1 MKCCGCV
8 AEMPR
13 FIYHAYDSGGGK
25 LQGEIEASDVVMAKQ
40 QIAQQQLML
49 VQIKEDGDI
58 VPGLNIL
65 ARTKVTSQEV
75 EYLTAELSLLLNAG
89 VTIDRALGIIRRNS
103 TSAPQAK
110 LVSALHDA
118 VRRGESLSSALSE
131 QHSVFNPLYL
141 NLVSMAEASGTL
153 PAIFSRLAEDMK
165 FQSELK
171 RKVIQALIYPGVIFS
186 VCVLCILFVFNYI
199 VPQMQGLF
207 DGLPELPFYTAVLLG
222 VSNWIVNYQWIL
234 LALILAAVSAIYIA
248 MKNPSSAAAIDSFIA
263 RVPGFSGM
271 IIRVERIRFNTAITL
286 MLESGI
292 LIDRCL
298 EMAVG
303 SVKNR
308 QLKQGLTSAK
318 DQVKKGATL
327 SSALRNSPVYD
338 DFSMSLVEVGEES
351 GELALVFGEISI
363 RSRRDFESAVDRM
376 TSLLE
381 PALILV
387 MGGIV
392 GGVVVTMLLSIVS
405 VNEVGF

>member
-1 MKCCGCV
+1 M
-8 AEMPR
+8 AR
-13 FIYHAYDSGGGK
+13 FLYQAYDSSGGK
-25 LQGEIEASDVVMAKQ
+25 LQGEVEASDVTKAKQ
-40 QIAQQQLML
+40 QIAEQQLML
-49 VQIKEDGDI
+49 VEIKEDGDT
-58 VPGLNIL
+58 VAGLDIFQRN
-65 ARTKVTSQEV
+65 KVSIQEI
-75 EYLTAELSLLLNAG
+75 EYLTAELSLLLNSG

-110 LVSALHDA
+110 LVAQLHDA
-118 VRRGESLSSALSE
+118 VRRGESLSDALGE
-131 QHSVFNPLYL
+131 HQAVFNPLYL
-141 NLVSMAEASGTL
+141 NLISLGEASGTL
-153 PAIFSRLAEDMK
+153 PTIFSRLAEDMK

-186 VCVLCILFVFNYI
+186 VCLLCILFVFNYI
-199 VPQMQGLF
+199 VPQMQSLF

-222 VSNWIVNYQWIL
+222 ASNWIVSYQWIL
-234 LALILAAVSAIYIA
+234 LAIVLASGVGIYMA
-248 MKNPSSAAAIDSFIA
+248 RKNTSSAAAIDAFVA

-271 IIRVERIRFNTAITL
+271 ITRVERIRFNTAITL

-303 SVKNR
+303 SIKNR
-308 QLKQGLTSAK
+308 ELKQGLASAK
-318 DQVKKGATL
+318 DRVKKGATL
-327 SSALRNSPVYD
+327 STALRSSPVFD
-338 DFSMSLVEVGEES
+338 DFSMSLIEVGEES
-351 GELALVFGEISI
+351 GELAPVFGEISA
-363 RSRRDFESAVDRM
+363 RARREFESAVDRM

>member
-1 MKCCGCV
+1 
-8 AEMPR
+8 MPR
-13 FIYHAYDSGGGK
+13 FLYHAYDSSGGK
-25 LQGEIEASDVVMAKQ
+25 LQGEIEAQNVNAAKQ
-40 QIAQQQLML
+40 QIAEQQLML
-49 VQIKEDGDI
+49 VDIKEDGVAIAGVDI
-58 VPGLNIL
+58 FQ
-65 ARTKVTSQEV
+65 RTKVTSQEV
-75 EYLTAELSLLLNAG
+75 EYLTAELALLLNAG

-103 TSAPQAK
+103 TSTAQAK
-110 LVSALHDA
+110 LVAELHDA
-118 VRRGESLSSALSE
+118 VRRGESLSDALGE
-131 QHSVFNPLYL
+131 QQAVFNPLYL
-141 NLVSMAEASGTL
+141 NLVSLGEASGTL
-153 PAIFSRLAEDMK
+153 PTIFSRLAEDMK

-199 VPQMQGLF
+199 VPQMQSLF

-222 VSNWIVNYQWIL
+222 VSNWVVSYQWVVF
-234 LALILAAVSAIYIA
+234 ALITAALAAIYMA

-263 RVPGFSGM
+263 QMPGFSGM
-271 IIRVERIRFNTAITL
+271 ITRVERIRFNTAITL

-308 QLKQGLTSAK
+308 QLKQGLVSAK
-318 DQVKKGATL
+318 DRVKKGATL

-338 DFSMSLVEVGEES
+338 DFSMSLIEVGEES
-351 GELALVFGEISI
+351 GELAPVFSEISM

-405 VNEVGF
+405 VNDVGF

>member
-1 MKCCGCV
+1 M
-8 AEMPR
+8 AR
-13 FIYHAYDSGGGK
+13 FLYQAYDSSGGK
-25 LQGEIEASDVVMAKQ
+25 LQGEVEASDVTKAKQ
-40 QIAQQQLML
+40 QIAEQQLML
-49 VQIKEDGDI
+49 VEIKEDGDT
-58 VPGLNIL
+58 VAGLDIFQRN
-65 ARTKVTSQEV
+65 KVSIQEI
-75 EYLTAELSLLLNAG
+75 EYLTAELSLLLNSG

-110 LVSALHDA
+110 LVAQLHDA
-118 VRRGESLSSALSE
+118 VRRGESLSDALGE
-131 QHSVFNPLYL
+131 HQAVFNPLYL
-141 NLVSMAEASGTL
+141 NLISLGEASGTL
-153 PAIFSRLAEDMK
+153 PTIFSRLAEDMK

-186 VCVLCILFVFNYI
+186 VCLLCILFVFNYI
-199 VPQMQGLF
+199 VPQMQSLF

-222 VSNWIVNYQWIL
+222 VSNWIVSYQWIL
-234 LALILAAVSAIYIA
+234 LAMVLASGVGIYMA
-248 MKNPSSAAAIDSFIA
+248 RKSPSSAAAIDAFIA

-271 IIRVERIRFNTAITL
+271 ITRVERIRFNTAITL

-303 SVKNR
+303 SIKNR
-308 QLKQGLTSAK
+308 ELKQGLTSAK
-318 DQVKKGATL
+318 DRVKKGATL
-327 SSALRNSPVYD
+327 STALRSSPVFD
-338 DFSMSLVEVGEES
+338 DFSMSLIEVGEES
-351 GELALVFGEISI
+351 GELAPVFGEISA
-363 RSRRDFESAVDRM
+363 RARREFESAVDRM

>member
-1 MKCCGCV
+1 M
-8 AEMPR
+8 AR
-13 FIYHAYDSGGGK
+13 FLYQAYDSSGGK
-25 LQGEIEASDVVMAKQ
+25 LQGEIEASDVTKAKQ
-40 QIAQQQLML
+40 QIAEQQLML
-49 VQIKEDGDI
+49 VEIKEDGATVAGLDI
-58 VPGLNIL
+58 FQRN
-65 ARTKVTSQEV
+65 KVSIQEI
-75 EYLTAELSLLLNAG
+75 EYLTAELSLLLNSG

-110 LVSALHDA
+110 LVAQLHDA
-118 VRRGESLSSALSE
+118 VRRGESLSDALGE
-131 QHSVFNPLYL
+131 HQAVFNPLYL
-141 NLVSMAEASGTL
+141 NLISLGEASGTL
-153 PAIFSRLAEDMK
+153 PTIFSRLAEDMK

-186 VCVLCILFVFNYI
+186 VCLLCILFVFNYI
-199 VPQMQGLF
+199 VPQMQSLF

-222 VSNWIVNYQWIL
+222 VSNWIVSYQWIL
-234 LALILAAVSAIYIA
+234 LAMVLASGVGIYMA
-248 MKNPSSAAAIDSFIA
+248 RKNPSSAAALDAFIA

-271 IIRVERIRFNTAITL
+271 ITRVERIRFNTAITL

-303 SVKNR
+303 SIKNR
-308 QLKQGLTSAK
+308 ELKQGLASAK
-318 DQVKKGATL
+318 DRVKKGATL
-327 SSALRNSPVYD
+327 STALRSSPVFD
-338 DFSMSLVEVGEES
+338 DFSMSLIEVGEES
-351 GELALVFGEISI
+351 GELAPVFSEISA
-363 RSRRDFESAVDRM
+363 RARREFESAVDRM

>member
-1 MKCCGCV
+1 
-8 AEMPR
+8 MPR
-13 FIYHAYDSGGGK
+13 FLYNAYDSSGGK
-25 LQGEIEASDVVMAKQ
+25 LQGEIEAQDVNTAKH
-40 QIAQQQLML
+40 QIAEQALML
-49 VQIKEDGDI
+49 VEIKEVGAGIAGVDI
-58 VPGLNIL
+58 FQSS
-65 ARTKVTSQEV
+65 KVTSQEV

-103 TSAPQAK
+103 TSMAQAK
-110 LVSALHDA
+110 LVAELHDA
-118 VRRGESLSSALSE
+118 VRRGESLSDALGE
-131 QHSVFNPLYL
+131 QQAVFNPLYL
-141 NLVSMAEASGTL
+141 NLVSLGEASGTL
-153 PAIFSRLAEDMK
+153 PTIFSRLAEDMK

-199 VPQMQGLF
+199 VPQMQSLF

-222 VSNWIVNYQWIL
+222 VSNWVVSYQWL
-234 LALILAAVSAIYIA
+234 VFSLIIAALAAIYMA
-248 MKNPSSAAAIDSFIA
+248 MKNPSRAAVIDSFIA
-263 RVPGFSGM
+263 QMPGFSGM

-318 DQVKKGATL
+318 DRVKKGATL

-338 DFSMSLVEVGEES
+338 DFCMSLIEVGEES
-351 GELALVFGEISI
+351 GELALVFGEIST
-363 RSRRDFESAVDRM
+363 RSRREFESAVDRM

-381 PALILV
+381 PMLILV

-405 VNEVGF
+405 VNDVGF

>member
-1 MKCCGCV
+1 MT
-8 AEMPR
+8 R
-13 FIYHAYDSGGGK
+13 FLYQAYDSSGGK
-25 LQGEIEASDVVMAKQ
+25 LQGEIEASDVTKAKQ
-40 QIAQQQLML
+40 QIAEQQLML
-49 VQIKEDGDI
+49 VEIKEDGATVAGLDI
-58 VPGLNIL
+58 FQRN
-65 ARTKVTSQEV
+65 KVSIQEI
-75 EYLTAELSLLLNAG
+75 EYLTAELSLLLNSG

-110 LVSALHDA
+110 LVAQLHDA
-118 VRRGESLSSALSE
+118 VRRGESLSDALGE
-131 QHSVFNPLYL
+131 HQAVFNPLYL
-141 NLVSMAEASGTL
+141 NLISLGEASGTL
-153 PAIFSRLAEDMK
+153 PTIFSRLAEDMK

-186 VCVLCILFVFNYI
+186 VCLLCILFVFNYI
-199 VPQMQGLF
+199 VPQMQSLF

-222 VSNWIVNYQWIL
+222 VSNWIVSYQWIL
-234 LALILAAVSAIYIA
+234 LAMVLAIGVGIYMA
-248 MKNPSSAAAIDSFIA
+248 RKSPSSAAAIDAFIA

-271 IIRVERIRFNTAITL
+271 ITRVERIRFNTAITL

-303 SVKNR
+303 SIKNR
-308 QLKQGLTSAK
+308 ELKQGLASAK
-318 DQVKKGATL
+318 DRVKKGATL
-327 SSALRNSPVYD
+327 STALRSSPVFD
-338 DFSMSLVEVGEES
+338 DFSMSLIEVGEES
-351 GELALVFGEISI
+351 GELAPVFGEISA
-363 RSRRDFESAVDRM
+363 RARREFESAVDRM

>member
-1 MKCCGCV
+1 VTK
-8 AEMPR
+8 
-13 FIYHAYDSGGGK
+13 
-25 LQGEIEASDVVMAKQ
+25 AKQ
-40 QIAQQQLML
+40 QIAEQQLML
-49 VQIKEDGDI
+49 VEIKEDGDT
-58 VPGLNIL
+58 VAGLDIFQRN
-65 ARTKVTSQEV
+65 KVSIQEI
-75 EYLTAELSLLLNAG
+75 EYLTAELSLLLNSG

-110 LVSALHDA
+110 LVAQLHDA
-118 VRRGESLSSALSE
+118 VRRGESLSDALGE
-131 QHSVFNPLYL
+131 HQAVFNPLYL
-141 NLVSMAEASGTL
+141 NLISLGEASGTL
-153 PAIFSRLAEDMK
+153 PTIFSRLAEDMK

-186 VCVLCILFVFNYI
+186 VCLLCILFVFNYI
-199 VPQMQGLF
+199 VPQMQSLF

-222 VSNWIVNYQWIL
+222 VSNWIVSYQWIL
-234 LALILAAVSAIYIA
+234 LAMVLASGVGIYMA
-248 MKNPSSAAAIDSFIA
+248 RKSPSSAAAIDAFIA

-271 IIRVERIRFNTAITL
+271 ITRVERIRFNTAITL

-303 SVKNR
+303 SIKNR
-308 QLKQGLTSAK
+308 ELKQGLTSAK
-318 DQVKKGATL
+318 DRVKKGATL
-327 SSALRNSPVYD
+327 SIALRSSPVFD
-338 DFSMSLVEVGEES
+338 DFSMSLIEVGEES
-351 GELALVFGEISI
+351 GELAPVFGEISA
-363 RSRRDFESAVDRM
+363 RARREFESAVDRM

>member
-1 MKCCGCV
+1 M
-8 AEMPR
+8 AR
-13 FIYHAYDSGGGK
+13 FLYQAYDSSGGK
-25 LQGEIEASDVVMAKQ
+25 LQGEVEASDVTKAKQ
-40 QIAQQQLML
+40 QIAEQQLML
-49 VQIKEDGDI
+49 VEIKEDGDT
-58 VPGLNIL
+58 VAGLDIFQRN
-65 ARTKVTSQEV
+65 KVSIQEI
-75 EYLTAELSLLLNAG
+75 EYLTAELSLLLNSG

-110 LVSALHDA
+110 LVAQLHDA
-118 VRRGESLSSALSE
+118 VRRGESLSDALGE
-131 QHSVFNPLYL
+131 HQAVFNPLYL
-141 NLVSMAEASGTL
+141 NLISLGEASGTL
-153 PAIFSRLAEDMK
+153 PTIFSRLAEDMK

-186 VCVLCILFVFNYI
+186 VCLLCILFVFNYI
-199 VPQMQGLF
+199 VPQMQSLF

-222 VSNWIVNYQWIL
+222 VSNWIVSYQWIL
-234 LALILAAVSAIYIA
+234 LAMVLASGVGIYMA
-248 MKNPSSAAAIDSFIA
+248 RKSPSSAAAIDAFIA

-271 IIRVERIRFNTAITL
+271 ITRVERIRFNTAITL

-303 SVKNR
+303 SIKNR
-308 QLKQGLTSAK
+308 ELKQGLASAK
-318 DQVKKGATL
+318 DRVKKGATL
-327 SSALRNSPVYD
+327 STALRSSPVFD
-338 DFSMSLVEVGEES
+338 DFSMSLIEVGEES
-351 GELALVFGEISI
+351 GELAPVFGEISA
-363 RSRRDFESAVDRM
+363 RARREFESAVDRM

>member
-1 MKCCGCV
+1 
-8 AEMPR
+8 MPR
-13 FIYHAYDSGGGK
+13 FLYHAYDSSGGK
-25 LQGEIEASDVVMAKQ
+25 LQGEIEAQDVNAAKH
-40 QIAQQQLML
+40 QIAEQQLML
-49 VQIKEDGDI
+49 VEIKEDGVGIAGVDI
-58 VPGLNIL
+58 FQRN
-65 ARTKVTSQEV
+65 KVTSQEV
-75 EYLTAELSLLLNAG
+75 EYLTAELALLLNAG

-103 TSAPQAK
+103 TSSAQAK
-110 LVSALHDA
+110 LVAELHDA
-118 VRRGESLSSALSE
+118 VRRGESLSDALGE
-131 QHSVFNPLYL
+131 QQAVFNPLYL
-141 NLVSMAEASGTL
+141 NLVSLGEASGTL
-153 PAIFSRLAEDMK
+153 PTIFSRLAEDMK

-222 VSNWIVNYQWIL
+222 VSNWVVNYQWIVF
-234 LALILAAVSAIYIA
+234 ALIVAALVAIYMA
-248 MKNPSSAAAIDSFIA
+248 MKNPSSAAVIDSFIA
-263 RVPGFSGM
+263 QMPGFSGM

-303 SVKNR
+303 SIKNR
-308 QLKQGLTSAK
+308 QLKQGLVSAK
-318 DQVKKGATL
+318 DRVKKGATL

-338 DFSMSLVEVGEES
+338 DFSMSLIEVGEES
-351 GELALVFGEISI
+351 GELAPVFSEISI

-381 PALILV
+381 PALILI

-405 VNEVGF
+405 VNDVGF

>member
-1 MKCCGCV
+1 M
-8 AEMPR
+8 AR
-13 FIYHAYDSGGGK
+13 FLYQAYDSSGGK
-25 LQGEIEASDVVMAKQ
+25 LQGEIEASDVTKAKQ
-40 QIAQQQLML
+40 QIAEQQLML
-49 VQIKEDGDI
+49 VEIKEDGVTVAGLDI
-58 VPGLNIL
+58 FQRN
-65 ARTKVTSQEV
+65 KVSIQEI
-75 EYLTAELSLLLNAG
+75 EYLTAELSLLLNSG
-89 VTIDRALGIIRRNS
+89 MTIDRALGIIRRNS

-110 LVSALHDA
+110 LVAQLHDA
-118 VRRGESLSSALSE
+118 VRRGESLSDALGE
-131 QHSVFNPLYL
+131 HQAVFNPLYL
-141 NLVSMAEASGTL
+141 NLISLGEASGTL
-153 PAIFSRLAEDMK
+153 PTIFSRLAEDMK

-186 VCVLCILFVFNYI
+186 VCLLCILFVFNYI
-199 VPQMQGLF
+199 VPQMQSLF

-222 VSNWIVNYQWIL
+222 VSNWIVSYQWIL
-234 LALILAAVSAIYIA
+234 LAMVLASGVGIYMA
-248 MKNPSSAAAIDSFIA
+248 RKNPSSAAAIDAFIA

-271 IIRVERIRFNTAITL
+271 ITRVERIRFNTAITL

-303 SVKNR
+303 SIKNR
-308 QLKQGLTSAK
+308 ELKQGLISAK
-318 DQVKKGATL
+318 DRVKKGATL
-327 SSALRNSPVYD
+327 SIALRSSPVFD
-338 DFSMSLVEVGEES
+338 DFSMSLIEVGEES
-351 GELALVFGEISI
+351 GELAPVFGEISA
-363 RSRRDFESAVDRM
+363 RARREFESAVDRM

>member
-1 MKCCGCV
+1 M
-8 AEMPR
+8 AR
-13 FIYHAYDSGGGK
+13 FLYQAYDSSGGK
-25 LQGEIEASDVVMAKQ
+25 LQGEIEASDVTKAKQ
-40 QIAQQQLML
+40 QIAEQQLML
-49 VQIKEDGDI
+49 VEIKEDGVTVAGLDI
-58 VPGLNIL
+58 FQRN
-65 ARTKVTSQEV
+65 KVSIQEI
-75 EYLTAELSLLLNAG
+75 EYLTAELSLLLNSG

-110 LVSALHDA
+110 LVAQLHDA
-118 VRRGESLSSALSE
+118 VRRGESLSDALGE
-131 QHSVFNPLYL
+131 HQAVFNPLYL
-141 NLVSMAEASGTL
+141 NLISLGEASGTL
-153 PAIFSRLAEDMK
+153 PTIFSRLAEDMK

-186 VCVLCILFVFNYI
+186 VCLLCILFVFNYI
-199 VPQMQGLF
+199 VPQMQSLF

-222 VSNWIVNYQWIL
+222 VSNWIVSYQWIL
-234 LALILAAVSAIYIA
+234 LAMVLAIGVGIYMA
-248 MKNPSSAAAIDSFIA
+248 RKSPSSATAIDAFIA

-271 IIRVERIRFNTAITL
+271 ITRVERIRFNTAITL

-303 SVKNR
+303 SIKNR
-308 QLKQGLTSAK
+308 ELKQGLTSAK
-318 DQVKKGATL
+318 DRVKKGATL
-327 SSALRNSPVYD
+327 STALRSSPVFD
-338 DFSMSLVEVGEES
+338 DFSMSLIEVGEES
-351 GELALVFGEISI
+351 GELAPVFGEISA
-363 RSRRDFESAVDRM
+363 RARREFESAVDRM

>member
-1 MKCCGCV
+1 MT
-8 AEMPR
+8 R
-13 FIYHAYDSGGGK
+13 FLYQAYDSSGGK
-25 LQGEIEASDVVMAKQ
+25 LQGEIEASDGTKAKQ
-40 QIAQQQLML
+40 QIAEQQLML
-49 VQIKEDGDI
+49 VEIKEDGATVAGLDI
-58 VPGLNIL
+58 FQRN
-65 ARTKVTSQEV
+65 KVSIQEI
-75 EYLTAELSLLLNAG
+75 EYLTAELSLLLNSG

-110 LVSALHDA
+110 LVAQLHDA
-118 VRRGESLSSALSE
+118 VRRGESLSDALGE
-131 QHSVFNPLYL
+131 HQAVFNPLYL
-141 NLVSMAEASGTL
+141 NLISLGEASGTL
-153 PAIFSRLAEDMK
+153 PTIFSRLAEDMK

-186 VCVLCILFVFNYI
+186 VCLLCILFVFNYI
-199 VPQMQGLF
+199 VPQMQSLF

-222 VSNWIVNYQWIL
+222 VSNWIVSYQWIL
-234 LALILAAVSAIYIA
+234 LAMVLAIGVGIYMA
-248 MKNPSSAAAIDSFIA
+248 RKSPSSAAAIDAFIA

-271 IIRVERIRFNTAITL
+271 ITRVERIRFNTAITL

-303 SVKNR
+303 SIKNR
-308 QLKQGLTSAK
+308 ELKQGLASAK
-318 DQVKKGATL
+318 DRVKKGATL
-327 SSALRNSPVYD
+327 STALRSSPVFD
-338 DFSMSLVEVGEES
+338 DFSMSLIEVGEES
-351 GELALVFGEISI
+351 GELAPVFSEISA
-363 RSRRDFESAVDRM
+363 RARREFESAVDRM

>member
-1 MKCCGCV
+1 M
-8 AEMPR
+8 AR
-13 FIYHAYDSGGGK
+13 FLYQAYDSSGGK
-25 LQGEIEASDVVMAKQ
+25 LQVEVEASDVTKAKQ
-40 QIAQQQLML
+40 QIAEQQLML
-49 VQIKEDGDI
+49 VEIKEDGDT
-58 VPGLNIL
+58 VAGLDIFQRN
-65 ARTKVTSQEV
+65 KVSIQEI
-75 EYLTAELSLLLNAG
+75 EYLTAELSLLLNSG

-110 LVSALHDA
+110 LVAQLHDA
-118 VRRGESLSSALSE
+118 VRRGESLSDALGE
-131 QHSVFNPLYL
+131 HQAVFNPLYL
-141 NLVSMAEASGTL
+141 NLISLGEASGTL
-153 PAIFSRLAEDMK
+153 PTIFSRLAEDMK

-186 VCVLCILFVFNYI
+186 VCLLCILFVFNYI
-199 VPQMQGLF
+199 VPQMQSLF

-222 VSNWIVNYQWIL
+222 VSNWIVSYQWIL
-234 LALILAAVSAIYIA
+234 LAMVLASGVGIYMA
-248 MKNPSSAAAIDSFIA
+248 RKSPSSAAAIDAFIA

-271 IIRVERIRFNTAITL
+271 ITRVERIRFNTAITL

-303 SVKNR
+303 SIKNR
-308 QLKQGLTSAK
+308 ELKQGLTSAK
-318 DQVKKGATL
+318 DRVKKGATL
-327 SSALRNSPVYD
+327 SIALRSSPVFD
-338 DFSMSLVEVGEES
+338 DFSMSLIEVGEES
-351 GELALVFGEISI
+351 GELAPVFGEISA
-363 RSRRDFESAVDRM
+363 RARREFESAVDRM

>member
-1 MKCCGCV
+1 M
-8 AEMPR
+8 AR
-13 FIYHAYDSGGGK
+13 FLYQAYDSSGGK
-25 LQGEIEASDVVMAKQ
+25 LQGEVEASDVTKAKQ
-40 QIAQQQLML
+40 QIAEQQLML
-49 VQIKEDGDI
+49 VEIKEDGATVAGLDI
-58 VPGLNIL
+58 FQRN
-65 ARTKVTSQEV
+65 KVSIQEI
-75 EYLTAELSLLLNAG
+75 EYLTAELSLLLNSG

-110 LVSALHDA
+110 LVAQLHDA
-118 VRRGESLSSALSE
+118 VRRGESLSDALGE
-131 QHSVFNPLYL
+131 HQAVFNPLYL
-141 NLVSMAEASGTL
+141 NLISLGEASGTL
-153 PAIFSRLAEDMK
+153 PTIFSRLAEDMK

-186 VCVLCILFVFNYI
+186 VCLLCILFVFNYI
-199 VPQMQGLF
+199 VPQMQSLF

-222 VSNWIVNYQWIL
+222 ASNWIVSYQWIL
-234 LALILAAVSAIYIA
+234 LAIVLASGVGIYMA
-248 MKNPSSAAAIDSFIA
+248 RKNTSSAAAIDAFVA

-271 IIRVERIRFNTAITL
+271 ITRVERIRFNTAITL

-303 SVKNR
+303 SIKNR
-308 QLKQGLTSAK
+308 ELKQGLASAK
-318 DQVKKGATL
+318 DRVKKGATL
-327 SSALRNSPVYD
+327 STALRSSPVFD
-338 DFSMSLVEVGEES
+338 DFSMSLIEVGEES
-351 GELALVFGEISI
+351 GELAPVFGEIST
-363 RSRRDFESAVDRM
+363 RARREFESAVDRM

>member
-1 MKCCGCV
+1 
-8 AEMPR
+8 MPR
-13 FIYHAYDSGGGK
+13 FLYNAYDSSGGK
-25 LQGEIEASDVVMAKQ
+25 LQGEIEAQDVNTAKH
-40 QIAQQQLML
+40 QIAEQTLML
-49 VQIKEDGDI
+49 VEIKEVGAGIAGVDI
-58 VPGLNIL
+58 FQSS
-65 ARTKVTSQEV
+65 KVTSQEV

-103 TSAPQAK
+103 TSMAQAK
-110 LVSALHDA
+110 LVAELHDA
-118 VRRGESLSSALSE
+118 VRRGESLSDALGE
-131 QHSVFNPLYL
+131 QQAVFNPLYL
-141 NLVSMAEASGTL
+141 NLVSLGEASGTL
-153 PAIFSRLAEDMK
+153 PTIFSRLAEDMK

-199 VPQMQGLF
+199 VPQMQSLF

-222 VSNWIVNYQWIL
+222 VSNWVVSYQWPVFS
-234 LALILAAVSAIYIA
+234 LIIAALAAIYMA
-248 MKNPSSAAAIDSFIA
+248 MKNPSRAAVIDSFIA
-263 RVPGFSGM
+263 QMPGFSGM

-318 DQVKKGATL
+318 DRVKKGATL

-338 DFSMSLVEVGEES
+338 DFCMSLIEVGEES
-351 GELALVFGEISI
+351 GELALVFGEIST
-363 RSRRDFESAVDRM
+363 RSRREFESAVDRM

-381 PALILV
+381 PMLILV

-405 VNEVGF
+405 VNDVGF

>member
-1 MKCCGCV
+1 M
-8 AEMPR
+8 AR
-13 FIYHAYDSGGGK
+13 FLYQAYDSSGGK
-25 LQGEIEASDVVMAKQ
+25 LQGEIEASDVTKAKQ
-40 QIAQQQLML
+40 QIAEQQLML
-49 VQIKEDGDI
+49 VEIKEDGVTVAGLDI
-58 VPGLNIL
+58 FQRN
-65 ARTKVTSQEV
+65 KVSIQEI
-75 EYLTAELSLLLNAG
+75 EYLTAELSLLLNSG
-89 VTIDRALGIIRRNS
+89 MTIDRALGIIRRNS

-110 LVSALHDA
+110 LVAQLHDA
-118 VRRGESLSSALSE
+118 VRRGESLSDALGE
-131 QHSVFNPLYL
+131 HQAVFNPLYL
-141 NLVSMAEASGTL
+141 NLISLGEASGTL
-153 PAIFSRLAEDMK
+153 PTIFSRLAEDMK

-186 VCVLCILFVFNYI
+186 VCLLCILFVFNYI
-199 VPQMQGLF
+199 VPQMQSLF

-222 VSNWIVNYQWIL
+222 VSNWIVSYQWIL
-234 LALILAAVSAIYIA
+234 LAMVLASGVGIYMA
-248 MKNPSSAAAIDSFIA
+248 RKNPSSAAAIDAFIA

-271 IIRVERIRFNTAITL
+271 ITRVERIRFNTAITL

-303 SVKNR
+303 SIKNR
-308 QLKQGLTSAK
+308 ELKQGLISAK
-318 DQVKKGATL
+318 DRVKKGATL
-327 SSALRNSPVYD
+327 STALRTSPVFD
-338 DFSMSLVEVGEES
+338 DFSMSLIEVGEES
-351 GELALVFGEISI
+351 GELAPVFGEISA
-363 RSRRDFESAVDRM
+363 RARREFESAVDRM

>member
-1 MKCCGCV
+1 M
-8 AEMPR
+8 AR
-13 FIYHAYDSGGGK
+13 FLYQAYDSSGGK
-25 LQGEIEASDVVMAKQ
+25 LQGEVEASDVTKAKQ
-40 QIAQQQLML
+40 QIAEQQLML
-49 VQIKEDGDI
+49 VEIKEDGATVAGLDI
-58 VPGLNIL
+58 FQRN
-65 ARTKVTSQEV
+65 KVSIQEI
-75 EYLTAELSLLLNAG
+75 EYLTAELSLLLNSG

-110 LVSALHDA
+110 LVAQLHDA
-118 VRRGESLSSALSE
+118 VRRGDSLSDALGE
-131 QHSVFNPLYL
+131 HQAVFNPLYL
-141 NLVSMAEASGTL
+141 NLISLGEASGTL
-153 PAIFSRLAEDMK
+153 PTIFSRLAEDMK

-186 VCVLCILFVFNYI
+186 VCLLCILFVFNYI
-199 VPQMQGLF
+199 VPQMQSLF

-222 VSNWIVNYQWIL
+222 VSNWIVSYQWIL
-234 LALILAAVSAIYIA
+234 LAMVLASGVGIYMA
-248 MKNPSSAAAIDSFIA
+248 RKNPSSAAAIDAFIA
-263 RVPGFSGM
+263 RVPGFSSM
-271 IIRVERIRFNTAITL
+271 ITRVERIRFNTAITL

-303 SVKNR
+303 SIKNR
-308 QLKQGLTSAK
+308 ELKQGLASAK
-318 DQVKKGATL
+318 DRVKKGATL
-327 SSALRNSPVYD
+327 STALRSSPVFD
-338 DFSMSLVEVGEES
+338 DFSMSLIEVGEES
-351 GELALVFGEISI
+351 GELAPVFSEISA
-363 RSRRDFESAVDRM
+363 RARREFESAVDRM

>member
-1 MKCCGCV
+1 M
-8 AEMPR
+8 AR
-13 FIYHAYDSGGGK
+13 FLYQAYDSSGGK
-25 LQGEIEASDVVMAKQ
+25 LQGEVEASDVTKAKQ
-40 QIAQQQLML
+40 QIAEQQLML
-49 VQIKEDGDI
+49 VEIKEDGDT
-58 VPGLNIL
+58 VAGLDIFQRN
-65 ARTKVTSQEV
+65 KVSIQEI
-75 EYLTAELSLLLNAG
+75 EYLTAELSLLLNSG

-110 LVSALHDA
+110 LVAQLHDA
-118 VRRGESLSSALSE
+118 VRRGDSLSDALGE
-131 QHSVFNPLYL
+131 HQAVFNPLYL
-141 NLVSMAEASGTL
+141 NLISLGEASGTL
-153 PAIFSRLAEDMK
+153 PTIFSRLAEDMK

-186 VCVLCILFVFNYI
+186 VCLLCILFVFNYI
-199 VPQMQGLF
+199 VPQMQSLF

-222 VSNWIVNYQWIL
+222 VSNWIVSYQWIL
-234 LALILAAVSAIYIA
+234 LAMVLASGVGIYMA
-248 MKNPSSAAAIDSFIA
+248 RKSPSSAAAIDAFIA

-271 IIRVERIRFNTAITL
+271 ITRVERIRFNTAITL

-303 SVKNR
+303 SIKNR
-308 QLKQGLTSAK
+308 ELKQGLTSAK
-318 DQVKKGATL
+318 DRVKKGATL
-327 SSALRNSPVYD
+327 STALRSSPVFD
-338 DFSMSLVEVGEES
+338 DFSMSLIEVGEES
-351 GELALVFGEISI
+351 GELAPVFGEISA
-363 RSRRDFESAVDRM
+363 RARREFESAVDRM

>member
-1 MKCCGCV
+1 MT
-8 AEMPR
+8 R
-13 FIYHAYDSGGGK
+13 FLYQAYDSSGGK
-25 LQGEIEASDVVMAKQ
+25 LQGEIEASDVTKAKQ
-40 QIAQQQLML
+40 QIAEQQLML
-49 VQIKEDGDI
+49 VEIKEDGATVAGLDI
-58 VPGLNIL
+58 FQRN
-65 ARTKVTSQEV
+65 KVSIQEI
-75 EYLTAELSLLLNAG
+75 EYLTAELSLLLNSG

-110 LVSALHDA
+110 LVAQLHDA
-118 VRRGESLSSALSE
+118 VRRGESLSDALGE
-131 QHSVFNPLYL
+131 HQAVFNPLYL
-141 NLVSMAEASGTL
+141 NLISLGEASGTL
-153 PAIFSRLAEDMK
+153 PTIFSRLAEDMK

-186 VCVLCILFVFNYI
+186 VCLLCILFVFNYI
-199 VPQMQGLF
+199 VPQMQSLF

-222 VSNWIVNYQWIL
+222 VSNWIVSYQWIL
-234 LALILAAVSAIYIA
+234 LAMVLAIGVGIYMA
-248 MKNPSSAAAIDSFIA
+248 RKSPSSAAAIDAFIA

-271 IIRVERIRFNTAITL
+271 ITRVERIRFNTAITL

-303 SVKNR
+303 SIKNR
-308 QLKQGLTSAK
+308 ELKQGLASAK
-318 DQVKKGATL
+318 DRVKKGATL
-327 SSALRNSPVYD
+327 STALRSSPVFD
-338 DFSMSLVEVGEES
+338 DFSMSLIEVGEES
-351 GELALVFGEISI
+351 GELAPVFGEISA
-363 RSRRDFESAVDRM
+363 RARREFESAVDRM

-381 PALILV
+381 PVLIIV

>member
-1 MKCCGCV
+1 M
-8 AEMPR
+8 AR
-13 FIYHAYDSGGGK
+13 FLYQAYDSSGGK
-25 LQGEIEASDVVMAKQ
+25 LQGEIEASDVTKAKQ
-40 QIAQQQLML
+40 QIAEQQLML
-49 VQIKEDGDI
+49 VEIKEDGVTVAGLDI
-58 VPGLNIL
+58 FQRN
-65 ARTKVTSQEV
+65 KVSIQEI
-75 EYLTAELSLLLNAG
+75 EYLTAELSLLLNSG

-110 LVSALHDA
+110 LVAQLHDA
-118 VRRGESLSSALSE
+118 VRRGESLSDALGE
-131 QHSVFNPLYL
+131 HQAVFNPLYL
-141 NLVSMAEASGTL
+141 NLISLGEASGTL
-153 PAIFSRLAEDMK
+153 PTIFSRLAEDMK

-186 VCVLCILFVFNYI
+186 VCLLCILFVFNYI
-199 VPQMQGLF
+199 VPQMQSLF

-222 VSNWIVNYQWIL
+222 VSNWIVSYQWIL
-234 LALILAAVSAIYIA
+234 LAMVLASGVGIYMA
-248 MKNPSSAAAIDSFIA
+248 RKNPSSAAAIDAFIA

-271 IIRVERIRFNTAITL
+271 ITRVERIRFNTAITL

-303 SVKNR
+303 SIKNR
-308 QLKQGLTSAK
+308 ELKQGLTSAK
-318 DQVKKGATL
+318 DRVKKGATL
-327 SSALRNSPVYD
+327 SIALRSSPVFD
-338 DFSMSLVEVGEES
+338 DFSMSLIEVGEES
-351 GELALVFGEISI
+351 GELAPVFGEISA
-363 RSRRDFESAVDRM
+363 RARREFESAVDRM

>member
-1 MKCCGCV
+1 M
-8 AEMPR
+8 AR
-13 FIYHAYDSGGGK
+13 FLYQAYDSSGGK
-25 LQGEIEASDVVMAKQ
+25 LQGEIEASDVTKAKQ
-40 QIAQQQLML
+40 QIAEQQLML
-49 VQIKEDGDI
+49 VEIKEDGVTVAGLDI
-58 VPGLNIL
+58 FQRN
-65 ARTKVTSQEV
+65 KVSIQEI
-75 EYLTAELSLLLNAG
+75 EYLTAELSLLLNSG

-110 LVSALHDA
+110 LVAQLHDA
-118 VRRGESLSSALSE
+118 VRRGDSLSDALGE
-131 QHSVFNPLYL
+131 HQAVFNPLYL
-141 NLVSMAEASGTL
+141 NLISLGEASGTL
-153 PAIFSRLAEDMK
+153 PTIFSRLAEDMK

-186 VCVLCILFVFNYI
+186 VCLLCILFVFNYI
-199 VPQMQGLF
+199 VPQMQSLF

-222 VSNWIVNYQWIL
+222 VSNWIVSYQWIL
-234 LALILAAVSAIYIA
+234 LAMVLASGVGIYMA
-248 MKNPSSAAAIDSFIA
+248 RKNPSSAAAIDAFIA

-271 IIRVERIRFNTAITL
+271 ITRVERIRFNTAITL

-303 SVKNR
+303 SIKNR
-308 QLKQGLTSAK
+308 ELKQGLISAK
-318 DQVKKGATL
+318 DRVKKGATL
-327 SSALRNSPVYD
+327 STALRTSPVFD
-338 DFSMSLVEVGEES
+338 DFSMSLIEVGEES
-351 GELALVFGEISI
+351 GELAPVFGEISA
-363 RSRRDFESAVDRM
+363 RARREFESAVDRM

>member
-1 MKCCGCV
+1 M
-8 AEMPR
+8 AR
-13 FIYHAYDSGGGK
+13 FLYQAYDSSGGK
-25 LQGEIEASDVVMAKQ
+25 LQGEVEASDVTKAKQ
-40 QIAQQQLML
+40 QIAEQQLML
-49 VQIKEDGDI
+49 VEIKEDGDT
-58 VPGLNIL
+58 VAGLDIFQRN
-65 ARTKVTSQEV
+65 KVSIQEI
-75 EYLTAELSLLLNAG
+75 EYLTAELSLLLNSG

-110 LVSALHDA
+110 LVAQLHDA
-118 VRRGESLSSALSE
+118 VRRGDSLSDALGE
-131 QHSVFNPLYL
+131 HQAVFNPLYL
-141 NLVSMAEASGTL
+141 NLISLGEASGTL
-153 PAIFSRLAEDMK
+153 PTIFSRLAEDMK

-186 VCVLCILFVFNYI
+186 VCLLCILFVFNYI
-199 VPQMQGLF
+199 VPQMQSLF

-222 VSNWIVNYQWIL
+222 VSNWIVSYQWIL
-234 LALILAAVSAIYIA
+234 LAIVLASGVGIYMA
-248 MKNPSSAAAIDSFIA
+248 RKNLSSAAAIDAFIA

-271 IIRVERIRFNTAITL
+271 ITRVERIRFNTAITL

-303 SVKNR
+303 SIKNR
-308 QLKQGLTSAK
+308 ELKQGLISAK
-318 DQVKKGATL
+318 DRVKKGATL
-327 SSALRNSPVYD
+327 STALRTSPVFD
-338 DFSMSLVEVGEES
+338 DFSMSLIEVGEES
-351 GELALVFGEISI
+351 GELAPVFGEISA
-363 RSRRDFESAVDRM
+363 RARREFESAVDRM

>member
-1 MKCCGCV
+1 M
-8 AEMPR
+8 AR
-13 FIYHAYDSGGGK
+13 FLYQAYDSSGGK
-25 LQGEIEASDVVMAKQ
+25 LQGEIEASDVTKAKQ
-40 QIAQQQLML
+40 QIAEQQLML
-49 VQIKEDGDI
+49 VEIKEDGATVAGLDI
-58 VPGLNIL
+58 FQRN
-65 ARTKVTSQEV
+65 KVSIQEI
-75 EYLTAELSLLLNAG
+75 EYLTAELSLLLNSG

-110 LVSALHDA
+110 LVAQLHDA
-118 VRRGESLSSALSE
+118 VRRGESLSDALGE
-131 QHSVFNPLYL
+131 HQAVFNPLYL
-141 NLVSMAEASGTL
+141 NLISLGEASGTL
-153 PAIFSRLAEDMK
+153 PTIFSRLAEDMK

-186 VCVLCILFVFNYI
+186 VCLLCILFVFNYI
-199 VPQMQGLF
+199 VPQMQSLF

-222 VSNWIVNYQWIL
+222 VSNWIVSYQWIL
-234 LALILAAVSAIYIA
+234 LAMVLAIGVGIYMA
-248 MKNPSSAAAIDSFIA
+248 RKSPSSAAAIDAFIA

-271 IIRVERIRFNTAITL
+271 ITRVERIRFNTAITL

-303 SVKNR
+303 SIKNR
-308 QLKQGLTSAK
+308 ELKQGLTSAK
-318 DQVKKGATL
+318 DRVKKGATL
-327 SSALRNSPVYD
+327 STALRSSPVFD
-338 DFSMSLVEVGEES
+338 DFSMSLIEVGEES
-351 GELALVFGEISI
+351 GELAPVFGEISA
-363 RSRRDFESAVDRM
+363 RARREFESAVDRM

>member
-1 MKCCGCV
+1 M
-8 AEMPR
+8 AR
-13 FIYHAYDSGGGK
+13 FLYQAYDSSGGK
-25 LQGEIEASDVVMAKQ
+25 LQGEIEASDVTKAKQ
-40 QIAQQQLML
+40 QIAEQQLML
-49 VQIKEDGDI
+49 VEIKEDGVTVAGLDI
-58 VPGLNIL
+58 FQRN
-65 ARTKVTSQEV
+65 KVSIQEI
-75 EYLTAELSLLLNAG
+75 EYLTAELSLLLNSG

-110 LVSALHDA
+110 LVAQLHDA
-118 VRRGESLSSALSE
+118 VRRGESLSDALGE
-131 QHSVFNPLYL
+131 HQAVFNPLYL
-141 NLVSMAEASGTL
+141 NLISLGEASGTL
-153 PAIFSRLAEDMK
+153 PTIFSRLAEDMK

-186 VCVLCILFVFNYI
+186 VCLLCILFVFNYI
-199 VPQMQGLF
+199 VPQMQSLF

-222 VSNWIVNYQWIL
+222 VSNWIVSYQWIL
-234 LALILAAVSAIYIA
+234 LAMVLAIGVGIYMA
-248 MKNPSSAAAIDSFIA
+248 RKSPSSAAAIDAFIA

-271 IIRVERIRFNTAITL
+271 ITRVERIRFNTAITL

-303 SVKNR
+303 SIKNR
-308 QLKQGLTSAK
+308 ELKQGLTSAK
-318 DQVKKGATL
+318 DRVKKGATL
-327 SSALRNSPVYD
+327 SIALRSSPVFD
-338 DFSMSLVEVGEES
+338 DFSMSLIEVGEES
-351 GELALVFGEISI
+351 GELAPVFGEISA
-363 RSRRDFESAVDRM
+363 RARREFESAVDRM

>member
-1 MKCCGCV
+1 M
-8 AEMPR
+8 AR
-13 FIYHAYDSGGGK
+13 FLYQAYDSSGGK
-25 LQGEIEASDVVMAKQ
+25 LQGEIEASDVTKAKQ
-40 QIAQQQLML
+40 QIAEQQLML
-49 VQIKEDGDI
+49 VEIKEDGATVAGLDI
-58 VPGLNIL
+58 FQRN
-65 ARTKVTSQEV
+65 KVSIQEI
-75 EYLTAELSLLLNAG
+75 EYLTAELSLLLNSG

-110 LVSALHDA
+110 LVAQLHDA
-118 VRRGESLSSALSE
+118 VRRGDSLSDALGE
-131 QHSVFNPLYL
+131 HQAVFNPLYL
-141 NLVSMAEASGTL
+141 NLISLGEASGTL
-153 PAIFSRLAEDMK
+153 PTIFSRLAEDMK

-186 VCVLCILFVFNYI
+186 VCMLCILFVFNYI
-199 VPQMQGLF
+199 VPQMQSLF

-222 VSNWIVNYQWIL
+222 VSNWIVSYQWIL
-234 LALILAAVSAIYIA
+234 LAMVLASGAGIYMA
-248 MKNPSSAAAIDSFIA
+248 RKNPSSAAAIDAFIA

-271 IIRVERIRFNTAITL
+271 ITRVERIRFNTAITL

-303 SVKNR
+303 SIKNR
-308 QLKQGLTSAK
+308 ELKQGLISAK
-318 DQVKKGATL
+318 DRVKKGATL
-327 SSALRNSPVYD
+327 STALRTSPVFD
-338 DFSMSLVEVGEES
+338 DFSMSLIEVGEES
-351 GELALVFGEISI
+351 GELAPVFGEISA
-363 RSRRDFESAVDRM
+363 RARREFESAVDRM

>member
-1 MKCCGCV
+1 MT
-8 AEMPR
+8 R
-13 FIYHAYDSGGGK
+13 FLYQAYDRSGGK
-25 LQGEIEASDVVMAKQ
+25 LQGEIEASDVTKAKQ
-40 QIAQQQLML
+40 QIAEQQLML
-49 VQIKEDGDI
+49 VEIKEDGATVAGLDI
-58 VPGLNIL
+58 FQRN
-65 ARTKVTSQEV
+65 KVSIQEI
-75 EYLTAELSLLLNAG
+75 EYLTAELSLLLNSG

-110 LVSALHDA
+110 LVAQLHDA
-118 VRRGESLSSALSE
+118 VRRGESLSDALGE
-131 QHSVFNPLYL
+131 HQAVFNPLYL
-141 NLVSMAEASGTL
+141 NLISLGEASGTL
-153 PAIFSRLAEDMK
+153 PTIFSRLAEDMK

-186 VCVLCILFVFNYI
+186 VCLLCILFVFNYI
-199 VPQMQGLF
+199 VPQMQSLF

-222 VSNWIVNYQWIL
+222 VSNWIVSYQWIL
-234 LALILAAVSAIYIA
+234 LAMVLAIGVGIYMA
-248 MKNPSSAAAIDSFIA
+248 RKSPSSAAAIDAFIA

-271 IIRVERIRFNTAITL
+271 ITRVERIRFNTAITL

-303 SVKNR
+303 SIKNR
-308 QLKQGLTSAK
+308 ELKQGLASAK
-318 DQVKKGATL
+318 DRVKKGATL
-327 SSALRNSPVYD
+327 STALRSSPVFD
-338 DFSMSLVEVGEES
+338 DFSMSLIEVGEES
-351 GELALVFGEISI
+351 GELAPVFGEISA
-363 RSRRDFESAVDRM
+363 RARREFESAVDRM

>member
-1 MKCCGCV
+1 M
-8 AEMPR
+8 AR
-13 FIYHAYDSGGGK
+13 FLYQAYDSSGGK
-25 LQGEIEASDVVMAKQ
+25 LQGEIEASDVTKAKQ
-40 QIAQQQLML
+40 QIAEQQLML
-49 VQIKEDGDI
+49 VEIKEDGATVAGLDI
-58 VPGLNIL
+58 FQRN
-65 ARTKVTSQEV
+65 KVSIQEI
-75 EYLTAELSLLLNAG
+75 EYLTAELSLLLNSG

-110 LVSALHDA
+110 LVAQLHDA
-118 VRRGESLSSALSE
+118 VRRGESLSDALGE
-131 QHSVFNPLYL
+131 HQAVFNPLYL
-141 NLVSMAEASGTL
+141 NLISLGEASGTL
-153 PAIFSRLAEDMK
+153 PTIFSRLAEDMK

-186 VCVLCILFVFNYI
+186 VCLLCILFVFNYI
-199 VPQMQGLF
+199 VPQMQSLF

-222 VSNWIVNYQWIL
+222 VSNWIVSYQWIL
-234 LALILAAVSAIYIA
+234 LAIVLASGVGIYMA
-248 MKNPSSAAAIDSFIA
+248 RKNLSSAAAIDAFIA

-271 IIRVERIRFNTAITL
+271 ITRVERIRFNTAITL

-303 SVKNR
+303 SIKNR
-308 QLKQGLTSAK
+308 ELKQGLASAK
-318 DQVKKGATL
+318 DRVKKGATL
-327 SSALRNSPVYD
+327 STALRSSPVFD
-338 DFSMSLVEVGEES
+338 DFSMSLIEVGEES
-351 GELALVFGEISI
+351 GELAPVFGEISA
-363 RSRRDFESAVDRM
+363 RARREFESAVDRM

>member
-1 MKCCGCV
+1 M
-8 AEMPR
+8 AR
-13 FIYHAYDSGGGK
+13 FLYQAYDSSGGK
-25 LQGEIEASDVVMAKQ
+25 LQGEIEASDVTKAKQ
-40 QIAQQQLML
+40 QIAEQQLML
-49 VQIKEDGDI
+49 VEIKEDGVTVAGLDI
-58 VPGLNIL
+58 FQRN
-65 ARTKVTSQEV
+65 KVSIQEI
-75 EYLTAELSLLLNAG
+75 EYLTAELSLLLNSG
-89 VTIDRALGIIRRNS
+89 MTIDRALGIIRRNS

-110 LVSALHDA
+110 LVAQLHDA
-118 VRRGESLSSALSE
+118 VRRGESLSDALGE
-131 QHSVFNPLYL
+131 HQAVFNPLYL
-141 NLVSMAEASGTL
+141 NLISLGEASGTL
-153 PAIFSRLAEDMK
+153 PTIFSRLAEDMK

-186 VCVLCILFVFNYI
+186 VCLLCILFVFNYI
-199 VPQMQGLF
+199 VPQMQSLF

-222 VSNWIVNYQWIL
+222 VSNWIVSYQWIL
-234 LALILAAVSAIYIA
+234 LAMVLASGVGIYMA
-248 MKNPSSAAAIDSFIA
+248 RKSPSSAAAIDAFIA

-271 IIRVERIRFNTAITL
+271 ITRVERIRFNTAITL

-303 SVKNR
+303 SIKNR
-308 QLKQGLTSAK
+308 ELKQGLTSAK
-318 DQVKKGATL
+318 DRVKKGATL
-327 SSALRNSPVYD
+327 SIALRSSPVFD
-338 DFSMSLVEVGEES
+338 DFSMSLIEVGEES
-351 GELALVFGEISI
+351 GELAPVFGEISA
-363 RSRRDFESAVDRM
+363 RARREFESAVDRM

>member
-1 MKCCGCV
+1 M
-8 AEMPR
+8 AR
-13 FIYHAYDSGGGK
+13 FLYQAYDSSGGK
-25 LQGEIEASDVVMAKQ
+25 LQGEIEASDVTKAKQ
-40 QIAQQQLML
+40 QIAEQQLML
-49 VQIKEDGDI
+49 VEIKEDGATVAGLDI
-58 VPGLNIL
+58 FQRN
-65 ARTKVTSQEV
+65 KVSIQEI
-75 EYLTAELSLLLNAG
+75 EYLTAELSLLLNSG

-110 LVSALHDA
+110 LVAQLHDA
-118 VRRGESLSSALSE
+118 VRRGESLSDALGE
-131 QHSVFNPLYL
+131 HQAVFNPLYL
-141 NLVSMAEASGTL
+141 NLISLGEASGTL
-153 PAIFSRLAEDMK
+153 PTIFSRLAEDMK

-186 VCVLCILFVFNYI
+186 VCLLCILFVFNYI
-199 VPQMQGLF
+199 VPQMQSLF

-222 VSNWIVNYQWIL
+222 VSNWIVSYQWIL
-234 LALILAAVSAIYIA
+234 LAMVLAIGVGIYMA
-248 MKNPSSAAAIDSFIA
+248 RKSPSSAAALDAFIA

-271 IIRVERIRFNTAITL
+271 ITRVERIRFNTAITL

-303 SVKNR
+303 SIKNR
-308 QLKQGLTSAK
+308 ELKQGLASAK
-318 DQVKKGATL
+318 DRVKKGATL
-327 SSALRNSPVYD
+327 STALRSSPVFD
-338 DFSMSLVEVGEES
+338 DFSMSLIEVGEES
-351 GELALVFGEISI
+351 GELAPVFGEISA
-363 RSRRDFESAVDRM
+363 RARREFESAVDRM

>member
-1 MKCCGCV
+1 MT
-8 AEMPR
+8 R
-13 FIYHAYDSGGGK
+13 FLYQAYDSSGGK
-25 LQGEIEASDVVMAKQ
+25 LQGEIEASDVTKAKQ
-40 QIAQQQLML
+40 QIAEQQLML
-49 VQIKEDGDI
+49 VEIKEDGATVAGLDI
-58 VPGLNIL
+58 FQRN
-65 ARTKVTSQEV
+65 KVSIQEI
-75 EYLTAELSLLLNAG
+75 EYLTAELSLLLNSG

-110 LVSALHDA
+110 LVAQLHDA
-118 VRRGESLSSALSE
+118 VRRGESLSDALGE
-131 QHSVFNPLYL
+131 HQAVFNPLYL
-141 NLVSMAEASGTL
+141 NLISLGEASGTL
-153 PAIFSRLAEDMK
+153 PTIFSRLAEDMK

-186 VCVLCILFVFNYI
+186 VCLLCILFVFNYI
-199 VPQMQGLF
+199 VPQMQSLF

-222 VSNWIVNYQWIL
+222 VSNWIVSYQWIL
-234 LALILAAVSAIYIA
+234 LAMVLAIGVGIYMA
-248 MKNPSSAAAIDSFIA
+248 RKSPSSAAAIDAFIA

-271 IIRVERIRFNTAITL
+271 ITRVERIRFNTAITL

-303 SVKNR
+303 SIKNR
-308 QLKQGLTSAK
+308 ELKQGLASAK
-318 DQVKKGATL
+318 DRVKKGATL
-327 SSALRNSPVYD
+327 STALRSSPVFD
-338 DFSMSLVEVGEES
+338 DFSMSLIEVGEES
-351 GELALVFGEISI
+351 GELAPVFSEISA
-363 RSRRDFESAVDRM
+363 RARREFESAVDRM

>member
-1 MKCCGCV
+1 
-8 AEMPR
+8 MPR
-13 FIYHAYDSGGGK
+13 FLYHAYDSGGGK
-25 LQGEIEASDVVMAKQ
+25 LQGEIEAQDVNAAKQ
-40 QIAQQQLML
+40 QIAEQQLML
-49 VQIKEDGDI
+49 VEIKEDGVGIAGVDI
-58 VPGLNIL
+58 FQ
-65 ARTKVTSQEV
+65 RSKVTSQEV
-75 EYLTAELSLLLNAG
+75 EYLTAELALLLNAG

-103 TSAPQAK
+103 TSTAQAK
-110 LVSALHDA
+110 LVTELHDA
-118 VRRGESLSSALSE
+118 VRRGESLSDALGE
-131 QHSVFNPLYL
+131 QQAVFNPLYL
-141 NLVSMAEASGTL
+141 NLVSLGEASGTL
-153 PAIFSRLAEDMK
+153 PTIFSRLAEDMK

-199 VPQMQGLF
+199 VPQMQSLF

-222 VSNWIVNYQWIL
+222 VSNWVVSYQWAVF
-234 LALILAAVSAIYIA
+234 ALITAALVAFYMA

-263 RVPGFSGM
+263 QMPGFSGM
-271 IIRVERIRFNTAITL
+271 ITRVERIRFNTAITL

-308 QLKQGLTSAK
+308 QLKQGLAAAK
-318 DQVKKGATL
+318 DRVKKGATL

-338 DFSMSLVEVGEES
+338 DFSMSLIEVGEES
-351 GELALVFGEISI
+351 GELAPVFSEIST

-405 VNEVGF
+405 VNDVGF